1 MMRRLSMSSALFCCL
16 LLSIPGQAIADDRPQ
31 RRYVTDQQLRMV
43 CTPEPT
49 TQEAGRLPRALCQ
62 QYVLGVV
69 DGHEAAT
76 GVNPNSSR
84 VFCLPKGTLNAQ
96 LTEFVIEELKKTDP
110 DPHKSAA
117 FRVFDALHNAFPCEL
132 TK

>member
-1 MMRRLSMSSALFCCL
+1 MRGLLGIFAASCFV
-16 LLSIPGQAIADDRPQ
+16 LLSISGQALADNPQQ

-43 CTPEPT
+43 CTPEPASSQAEKLT
-49 TQEAGRLPRALCQ
+49 RILCQ

-76 GVNPNSSR
+76 GVNPTSSR
-84 VFCLPKGTLNAQ
+84 VFCLPEGASNAQ
-96 LTEFVIEELKKTDP
+96 LTDLVIRELSTTEP
-110 DPHKSAA
+110 DPNKSAA
-117 FRVFDALHNAFPCEL
+117 FRVFDALHEAFPCEV